1 MTKITNYKKLK
12 EYLIPLYQQNK
23 HVEALKLINNYL
35 KSSKINPKIQLE
47 LAFVYYHIGK
57 LDKAIK
63 IYKSILQEDKT
74 AVRAMQFL
82 SRVYAINKDPNALPL
97 AQTAQLL
104 FPDFVMT
111 NNLANIYDALGMYKE
126 ANLYYKQTLKLTPSK
141 EDELVIKTNIANFY
155 RKFKKEKQAREIIN
169 LVLKNK
175 RFVNNP
181 KYKDLI
187 QRIKKEYRIS
197 PDQDELI

>member
-35 KSSKINPKIQLE
+35 KTSRINPEIQLE

-74 AVRAMQFL
+74 AIRAMQFL

-97 AQTAQLL
+97 AQTTQLL

-126 ANLYYKQTLKLTPSK
+126 ANLYYKQTLKLAPSK

-155 RKFKKEKQAREIIN
+155 KKFKKEKQAREIIN
-169 LVLKNK
+169 LILKNK

-181 KYKDLI
+181 KYKYLI
-187 QRIKKEYRIS
+187 ETIRKEYRI
-197 PDQDELI
+197 